1 MGVRLRSLTP
11 FAGGR
16 DRRLFEAGNFLY
28 WLALYFYVPVLAVY
42 AQTMGA
48 SLSVVGLMLS
58 AYGVMQLL
66 LRIPTGVASDAL
78 GRRKP
83 FVLAGMAL
91 TAAGALGFLW
101 APAPWALVASRA
113 VTGVA
118 ATAWVTITVMYAGYY
133 PPAQTASAIG
143 VLGFTNG
150 LGQAVA
156 TWTGGVAAGAYGW
169 RAPFVL
175 STAAGILGLVLMALC
190 REPAPGAQAGRRGE
204 TRASAPGVAWRRVWR
219 VGTAPALL
227 LVSALSA
234 LNTYATFATIYGFIP
249 VYAREI
255 GSSAAELGALT
266 AMSLVPFTLAQ
277 PLTAPLARRIGFPA
291 TVALSLGVSGATTL
305 LVPWTHTFAALA
317 ATQAVVGVARGLLGA
332 SLMSLAIVAVPQH
345 ERATAMGVYQA
356 VYSVGM
362 FLGPLFSGVVGERA
376 GLPAVFVST
385 GALSLVAGL
394 VALFSLPAFV
404 NMLHVSARSEADSQL
419 TNQRFVPSCEPNSGA
434 GRRQR

>member
-1 MGVRLRSLTP
+1 MASAIPAAIGTESSRSTVAVAADAP
-11 FAGGR
+11 RKKPHSGSR

-28 WLALYFYVPVLAVY
+28 WLALYFYVPILAVY
-42 AQTMGA
+42 AQSMGA
-48 SLSVVGLMLS
+48 SLAVVGVMLS

-83 FVLAGMAL
+83 FVLAGVAL
-91 TAAGALGFLW
+91 TAAGALGFMW

-118 ATAWVTITVMYAGYY
+118 ATAWVAITVMYSGYY
-133 PPAQTASAIG
+133 PPAQAASAIG
-143 VLGFTNG
+143 AMGFTNG

-175 STAAGILGLVLMALC
+175 SAVAGVLGLALMALC
-190 REPAPGAQAGRRGE
+190 RERSPSE
-204 TRASAPGVAWRRVWR
+204 MRASAPGGTRLSWRRVWR
-219 VGTAPALL
+219 VGTAPGLL
-227 LVSALSA
+227 LVSGLSA
-234 LNTYATFATIYGFIP
+234 LNTYATFATVYGFIP
-249 VYAREI
+249 VYAR
-255 GSSAAELGALT
+255 ALGASAGQLGGLT
-266 AMSLVPFTLAQ
+266 AISLVPFTLAQ

-291 TVALSLGVSGATTL
+291 TVGLSLGISGAATL
-305 LVPWTHTFAALA
+305 VVPWTHTYATLA
-317 ATQAVVGVARGLLGA
+317 ATQVVAGLARGLLGA
-332 SLMSLAIVAVPQH
+332 ALMSLAIVAVAQH

-362 FLGPLFSGVVGERA
+362 FLGPLVSGLVAERL

-385 GALSLVAGL
+385 GVLALCAGLAASLSL
-394 VALFSLPAFV
+394 P
-404 NMLHVSARSEADSQL
+404 
-419 TNQRFVPSCEPNSGA
+419 
-434 GRRQR
+434 RRNGGVD